1 MNKMI
6 NKNILKNKIVVCL
19 LAVFCCLLW
28 GSAFPFIKIGYR
40 LFMIDAS
47 DSTSQILFA
56 GARFFIAGILTIF
69 FGSLLQKE
77 ALVPKRNSLKY
88 VGIISVF
95 QTILQYLFFY
105 IGLAHASGVKASIIN
120 GMSTFFAILLAC
132 LLRKQEKLNA
142 GKIIGSILGT
152 IAVVIISTMGGTIDG
167 TFSLVGEGFILL
179 ASASYAV
186 SSVLM
191 KEFSTRENPV
201 TLSGYQFLLGGLVM
215 MLTGF
220 LTGGT
225 IQTITGFGVL
235 LLIYLALVSSV
246 AYSIWSVLLKYNP
259 VSSVAIYGFTTPI
272 FGAFLSAV
280 ILEEYKNFNYKHF
293 ISLLLVSIGIYL
305 VNKKEE
311 A

>member
-1 MNKMI
+1 MK

-56 GARFFIAGILTIF
+56 GARFFIAGILTII

-132 LLRKQEKLNA
+132 LLRKQEKLN
-142 GKIIGSILGT
+142 S
-152 IAVVIISTMGGTIDG
+152 
-167 TFSLVGEGFILL
+167 
-179 ASASYAV
+179 
-186 SSVLM
+186 
-191 KEFSTRENPV
+191 R
-201 TLSGYQFLLGGLVM
+201 
-215 MLTGF
+215 
-220 LTGGT
+220 
-225 IQTITGFGVL
+225 
-235 LLIYLALVSSV
+235 
-246 AYSIWSVLLKYNP
+246 
-259 VSSVAIYGFTTPI
+259 
-272 FGAFLSAV
+272 
-280 ILEEYKNFNYKHF
+280 
-293 ISLLLVSIGIYL
+293 
-305 VNKKEE
+305 
-311 A
+311 